1 VTDWPAVLV
10 VAIIWSYWLG
20 VGVMIVR
27 VHRKTRKLGGLVPEQ
42 SLERVMWLIW
52 VPLIAAWLSLPYL
65 ALVRTHAPL
74 ALPPFVRVAPIY
86 AALRWV
92 AACGAIAALLA
103 TSLCWSRMGASWRM
117 GVSNSGREVLI
128 TEGMFRYVRHPIYA
142 LSMVLMA
149 CSVIVVPTLPMVAIG
164 AVHFVLLHLK
174 ARNEERH
181 LLSVHGQ
188 AYRDYLAHTGRFVP
202 WLRPSRN

>member
-117 GVSNSGREVLI
+117 GVSSSGREVLI